1 MKSFD
6 DERLGTSYQALRV
19 TYILVPL
26 LAGLDKFTNLL
37 TNWSHY
43 LSPAFARMIP
53 MSPRSFMY
61 LVGIVEIVAGLLVV
75 SRRTARV
82 GAYIVMAWLLCIA
95 INLLTIRMFDIAVRD
110 AYAMGTCAGCHR
122 HETDTRHFMHI
133 TFVGAM
139 EPLDRVDDR
148 ARIGLDASTPD
159 DTVALSNVLAADIAD
174 GGGRNTDYRNLLATN
189 LRDLREFVGRPACAS
204 HGR

>member
-6 DERLGTSYQALRV
+6 DGRLAVSYQALRV

-53 MSPRSFMY
+53 MSPTVFMY
-61 LVGIVEIVAGLLVV
+61 LVGIVEIVAALLVM

-82 GAYIVMAWLLCIA
+82 GANRDGVAALIA
-95 INLLTIRMFDIAVRD
+95 INLLTLRLFDIAVRD
-110 AYAMGTCAGCHR
+110 VAMA
-122 HETDTRHFMHI
+122 
-133 TFVGAM
+133 VGAFALALL
-139 EPLDRVDDR
+139 EEVRSARRGTSARSTPRSGRRPSGNSAR
-148 ARIGLDASTPD
+148 AR
-159 DTVALSNVLAADIAD
+159 
-174 GGGRNTDYRNLLATN
+174 
-189 LRDLREFVGRPACAS
+189 
-204 HGR
+204 

>member
-6 DERLGTSYQALRV
+6 DGRLAVSYQALRA

-110 AYAMGTCAGCHR
+110 VAMAVGAFALARFEEVRSGAMGRVRAVRTPAG
-122 HETDTRHFMHI
+122 
-133 TFVGAM
+133 
-139 EPLDRVDDR
+139 
-148 ARIGLDASTPD
+148 
-159 DTVALSNVLAADIAD
+159 
-174 GGGRNTDYRNLLATN
+174 ATTY
-189 LRDLREFVGRPACAS
+189 
-204 HGR
+204 

>member
-1 MKSFD
+1 MTSFED
-6 DERLGTSYQALRV
+6 GRLAASYQALRV

-53 MSPRSFMY
+53 TSPRAFMY
-61 LVGIVEIVAGLLVV
+61 LVGIVEIVAALLVL

-95 INLLTIRMFDIAVRD
+95 LNLATMRLFDIAVRD
-110 AYAMGTCAGCHR
+110 VAMA
-122 HETDTRHFMHI
+122 
-133 TFVGAM
+133 VGAFALARF
-139 EPLDRVDDR
+139 EEVRSGAARYVRRVR
-148 ARIGLDASTPD
+148 PPVG
-159 DTVALSNVLAADIAD
+159 
-174 GGGRNTDYRNLLATN
+174 ATT
-189 LRDLREFVGRPACAS
+189 
-204 HGR
+204 

>member
-110 AYAMGTCAGCHR
+110 VAMSVGAVALARFEEVRSGAMGRVRAVRTPAG
-122 HETDTRHFMHI
+122 
-133 TFVGAM
+133 
-139 EPLDRVDDR
+139 
-148 ARIGLDASTPD
+148 
-159 DTVALSNVLAADIAD
+159 
-174 GGGRNTDYRNLLATN
+174 ATTY
-189 LRDLREFVGRPACAS
+189 
-204 HGR
+204 

>member
-6 DERLGTSYQALRV
+6 DGRLAVSYQALRV

-37 TNWSHY
+37 TDWSHY

-53 MSPRSFMY
+53 VSPHVFMY
-61 LVGIVEIVAGLLVV
+61 LVGVVEIVAALLVM

-95 INLLTIRMFDIAVRD
+95 INLLAMRMFDVAVRD
-110 AYAMGTCAGCHR
+110 VAMA
-122 HETDTRHFMHI
+122 
-133 TFVGAM
+133 VGAFALARF
-139 EPLDRVDDR
+139 EEVRSGATGRIR
-148 ARIGLDASTPD
+148 AVHTPAGAST
-159 DTVALSNVLAADIAD
+159 
-174 GGGRNTDYRNLLATN
+174 Y
-189 LRDLREFVGRPACAS
+189 
-204 HGR
+204 